1 MKPTFARR
9 IPAPGA
15 ALALA
20 SALLLAGCVNLGGG
34 KPPARL
40 IGLTAQTAAPAG
52 ALVSGTADDVLLV
65 LDPDTDRRLD
75 VRRVAVQVDDS
86 NVAYLQ
92 KAMWVERPARLFR
105 HLLAETIRA
114 GGKQL
119 VMEDNDEQAPGKST
133 LSGRLIDMGYDART
147 RSVVVRYDALRRKRG
162 GAIEARRFEAIV
174 PGVAP
179 RAKAVGPALNKAAN
193 DVARQVADWVG

>member
-1 MKPTFARR
+1 MDKVLVHR
-9 IPAPGA
+9 
-15 ALALA
+15 
-20 SALLLAGCVNLGGG
+20 
-34 KPPARL
+34 
-40 IGLTAQTAAPAG
+40 GLST
-52 ALVSGTADDVLLV
+52 
-65 LDPDTDRRLD
+65 LD
-75 VRRVAVQVDDS
+75 VIAVGLLGIMIFETLLSGLRSYVFAHTASRID
-86 NVAYLQ
+86 
-92 KAMWVERPARLFR
+92 VELGARLFR